1 MIENDV
7 NLFFFYS
14 FTTDIDTHTY
24 MERKKITTTNK
35 CDVSFQNKQR
45 WKEQKTELAS
55 FILNLRLYSL
65 CVQRKREGR
74 TICVRAHRIERER
87 DSKKKER

>member
-1 MIENDV
+1 M
-7 NLFFFYS
+7 
-14 FTTDIDTHTY
+14 TTAN
-24 MERKKITTTNK
+24 E

-45 WKEQKTELAS
+45 WEAYKTKLAS

-87 DSKKKER
+87 EQKK

>member
-1 MIENDV
+1 M
-7 NLFFFYS
+7 
-14 FTTDIDTHTY
+14 HTY
-24 MERKKITTTNK
+24 IERKKITTTNE

-45 WKEQKTELAS
+45 WKEHKTELVAS

-74 TICVRAHRIERER
+74 TICVRAHRIERETAKR
-87 DSKKKER
+87 KKDKQSVQTNLLFS